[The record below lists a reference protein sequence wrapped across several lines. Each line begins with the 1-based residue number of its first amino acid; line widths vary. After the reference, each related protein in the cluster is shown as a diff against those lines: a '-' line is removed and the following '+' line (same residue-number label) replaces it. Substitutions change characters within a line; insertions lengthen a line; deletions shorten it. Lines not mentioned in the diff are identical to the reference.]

1 MIYDNGYNNLLTKDP
16 LFQDTPQSTIEKTVS
31 SNLTSG
37 ELIGNLKMIDGFMQ
51 SGNFVTGSAGW
62 KIDKDG
68 NIEANDGNFR
78 GDITGA
84 SGTFSGNLSA
94 ASGTLGAITIGTNAY
109 HVDSNGNIWWGSA
122 TSYAAASVKISNA
135 GLINLGSKMTLDG
148 PNERQIINDGTSDR
162 ILLGYLAGKF

>member
-37 ELIGNLKMIDGFMQ
+37 ELTGNLKMIDGFMQ

-62 KIDKDG
+62 KIYKDG

-78 GDITGA
+78 GDISAAT
-84 SGTFSGNLSA
+84 GTFTGSLYVGDTKVHIDGENKRILVNDS
-94 ASGTLGAITIGTNAY
+94 TN
-109 HVDSNGNIWWGSA
+109 
-122 TSYAAASVKISNA
+122 
-135 GLINLGSKMTLDG
+135 
-148 PNERQIINDGTSDR
+148 DR
-162 ILLGYLAGKF
+162 ILIGKGVGLF